1 MRGLLENW
9 SLETVYFA
17 CAVVGGAVLV
27 LQTLLLLFGFDGD
40 VDGDVDGGDAGGHGE
55 GFSFLSLR
63 AIASFLAFFGLA
75 GWGGT
80 EAGWST
86 GVTMAVAMGSGLV
99 MLFAVVWVLS
109 LFRRAHAQG
118 NIDPANA
125 IGLPAKVYLKIPG
138 KHAGKG
144 KITVSVQGRSVEFQ
158 AVTSG
163 KELPT
168 GAEVRVLR
176 QTTPN
181 TFEVEPL

>member
-1 MRGLLENW
+1 MQGLLENW
-9 SLETVYFA
+9 SLVTVYMG

-27 LQTLLLLFGFDGD
+27 LQTLLLLFGGD
-40 VDGDVDGGDAGGHGE
+40 VADGEADVDHGDTD
-55 GFSFLSLR
+55 GFSILSLR

-80 EAGWST
+80 EAGWGT
-86 GVTMAVAMGSGLV
+86 GLTMAVAFGAGLV
-99 MLFAVVWVLS
+99 MLFAVAWVLT
-109 LFRRAHAQG
+109 LFRRAHEQG
-118 NIDPANA
+118 NIDPNNA
-125 IGLPAKVYLKIPG
+125 IGQPAKVYLRIPG
-138 KHAGKG
+138 KHKGKG
-144 KITVSVQGRSVEFQ
+144 KITVSVQSRSVEFQ

-163 KELPT
+163 KEIPT